1 MNFDGKTAFKETPLR
16 APGVVL
22 TSGSTFESA
31 AITPSGFSHAI
42 FYVTT
47 NITGSR
53 AISGKLQHSADN
65 SQWADVAGTSFTQSV
80 ADGDGQYGLR
90 TILIAHDAVRE
101 YVRLSITTTAGT
113 NVVPI
118 ASCLQFNSKN
128 QLGGGTF
135 AGEVV

>member
-1 MNFDGKTAFKETPLR
+1 MNFDGKTAIKETPLR

-22 TSGSTFESA
+22 NSGSTFEST

-53 AISGKLQHSADN
+53 ALSGKLQDSSDN

-128 QLGGGTF
+128 QLGGGTL
-135 AGEVV
+135 AGEVL

>member
-1 MNFDGKTAFKETPLR
+1 MNFDGKTAIKETPLR

-22 TSGSTFESA
+22 NNGSTFEST

-53 AISGKLQHSADN
+53 AISGKLQDSADN

-90 TILIAHDAVRE
+90 TILIAHNVVKSYCKARWKISQE
-101 YVRLSITTTAGT
+101 LALLSVRLCYNTS
-113 NVVPI
+113 VV
-118 ASCLQFNSKN
+118 CK
-128 QLGGGTF
+128 G
-135 AGEVV
+135 

>member
-1 MNFDGKTAFKETPLR
+1 MNFDGKTGIKETPLR

-22 TSGSTFESA
+22 NNGSTFEST
-31 AITPSGFSHAI
+31 AITPGGFSHAI

-53 AISGKLQHSADN
+53 AIGGKLQDSADN
-65 SQWADVAGTSFTQSV
+65 SQWADVTGTSFTQSV

-90 TILIAHDAVRE
+90 TILIAHDSVRE

-128 QLGGGTF
+128 QFGNDTF
-135 AGEVV
+135 AGEVL